1 MDLQKA
7 AQAFN
12 QWMQD
17 YTDNP
22 EAFEDIRKSAAR
34 FLAERQDGLEPSYGE
49 RCGNARCRASR
60 AVCPSPEQV
69 QRQRAV
75 AAACT

>member
-22 EAFEDIRKSAAR
+22 EAFEDIRKLAAR

-49 RCGNARCRASR
+49 RCAAIL
-60 AVCPSPEQV
+60 AAYMEQL
-69 QRQRAV
+69 
-75 AAACT
+75 AAGGRIEG